1 MKKREKYCKNCGG
14 TFRSKRIDAKYC
26 SVSCRGMGNRA
37 RKKPELYDGTM
48 SVEIK
53 LERNEYLKLLK
64 EGQIV
69 GITPKNYAQAICKEF
84 INNIKN

>member
-1 MKKREKYCKNCGG
+1 MKKREKYCRNCGE

-48 SVEIK
+48 SVEFSLK
-53 LERNEYLKLLK
+53 PNEYLKLLK
-64 EGQIV
+64 DGQII
-69 GITPKNYAQAICKEF
+69 GITPEDYAQTICKEF
-84 INNIKN
+84 INNLKN